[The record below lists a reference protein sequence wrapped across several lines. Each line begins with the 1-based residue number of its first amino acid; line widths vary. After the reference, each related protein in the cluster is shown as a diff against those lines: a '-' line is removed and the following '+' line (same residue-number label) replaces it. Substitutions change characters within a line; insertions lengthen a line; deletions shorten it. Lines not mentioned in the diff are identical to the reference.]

1 MMQSAR
7 ERLGYN
13 WSGMAERE
21 QRQEKAYRLPVSY
34 MLRFLLATLLGR
46 QRDLGHD
53 IKGVLKSARPR
64 ARVSGDHHIPAEGP
78 FVLVA
83 NHYDRPGLK
92 VFWGGML
99 AAGAIYDR
107 RRTGRSLHW
116 LMTSEWYNF
125 RLGGVLP
132 VPVWFLRWLFR
143 RIARVYGLV
152 VVPRSGERAMGR
164 AAAMRTILDVV
175 DKQGEPI
182 GLFPE
187 GLGKDVLIEAMPGT
201 GLFLQS
207 LSRRGI
213 PILPA
218 GIYEEDGVLRVGFGP
233 AFAVEVGRQGE
244 KDERDRLAREQ
255 VMAHIG
261 RLLPPR
267 MWGPYTAAI
276 EQLLERS
283 GRIA

>member
-1 MMQSAR
+1 
-7 ERLGYN
+7 
-13 WSGMAERE
+13 
-21 QRQEKAYRLPVSY
+21 
-34 MLRFLLATLLGR
+34 MLRLVLATLLR
-46 QRDLGHD
+46 RRRDLGHD
-53 IKGVLKSARPR
+53 VKGVLKSVRPK
-64 ARVSGDHHIPAEGP
+64 ARVTGDHHIPAEGP

-99 AAGAIYDR
+99 AASAIYDR

-125 RLGGVLP
+125 RLGGILP
-132 VPVWFLRWLFR
+132 VPVWLLRWLFR

-152 VVPRSGERAMGR
+152 IVPRSGERAMGR
-164 AAAMRTILDVV
+164 AAAMRSILEVV
-175 DKQGEPI
+175 DRQQEPI

-201 GLFLQS
+201 GLFLNS

-218 GIYEEDGVLRVGFGP
+218 GISEEDGALCVRFGP
-233 AFAVEVGRQGE
+233 TFTVEVGREGDKE
-244 KDERDRLAREQ
+244 ERDRQAREQ

-267 MWGPYTAAI
+267 MWGPYTLAI
-276 EQLLERS
+276 EQLLARS
-283 GRIA
+283 RHIA